1 MEFYLD
7 FIFPTIF
14 LLCAL
19 AVAGIG
25 ITLAIGKM
33 SNSSI
38 GSIPID
44 STNNAENSTNNA
56 ENSTNNAENSILSA
70 LSALSVYYS

>member
-56 ENSTNNAENSILSA
+56 ENSILSA